1 MKIFSDKNLIVLLS
15 KLSGDFL
22 VLFML
27 AYGAILLAEAILP
40 GIVSNRLSMITLTL
54 ILSGTLVLSAHLAK
68 KSKIDMPAEK
78 NITAKKSAHFWMLLV
93 FATTIIIL
101 SLFGFSI
108 WEIALTTVISLTIIF
123 YAKKEFTQ
131 DI

>member
-1 MKIFSDKNLIVLLS
+1 MKILSDKNLTILLS

-22 VLFML
+22 VLFMF

-40 GIVSNRLSMITLTL
+40 GIVSNRLSMLTLTW
-54 ILSGTLVLSAHLAK
+54 ILSGALVLSAYLAK

-78 NITAKKSAHFWMLLV
+78 NITAKKSAPFWMLLV
-93 FATTIIIL
+93 FAATIIIL
-101 SLFGFSI
+101 SLFGFSV
-108 WEIALTTVISLTIIF
+108 WEITLITAISLAIIF
-123 YAKKEFTQ
+123 YAKKEFAR

>member
-27 AYGAILLAEAILP
+27 AYGTILLAEAILP
-40 GIVSNRLSMITLTL
+40 GIVSNRLSMITLTW
-54 ILSGTLVLSAHLAK
+54 ILSGALVLSAHLAK

-78 NITAKKSAHFWMLLV
+78 NITAKKSAPFWMLLV

-123 YAKKEFTQ
+123 YAKKEFAR